1 MNYTALLYRA
11 LRTFSA
17 LAFIAGFVTA
27 VSAQSP
33 KSEAAADIATLLK
46 KHDAAM
52 NQHDLNGVTQLY
64 AKGPNTVLLGTGP
77 GEKFQGL
84 EEIGTA
90 YTEIFK
96 DFDKG
101 SLSANCYWKDGGV
114 LGTAAWGAAMCKVS
128 DSLGNKK
135 REYEL
140 NVSAVLEKQSGR
152 WLFRLLH
159 FSNLTGGASSTQ

>member
-1 MNYTALLYRA
+1 MKNKALLYRA
-11 LRTFSA
+11 SKTALVLTFIVGLASA
-17 LAFIAGFVTA
+17 A
-27 VSAQSP
+27 SAQSP

-46 KHDAAM
+46 KHD
-52 NQHDLNGVTQLY
+52 LNGVIQLY
-64 AKGPNTVLLGTGP
+64 AKGPSTVLLGTGP

-114 LGTAAWGAAMCKVS
+114 IGTAAWGAAMCKVS

-159 FSNLTGGASSTQ
+159 FSNLTGGTSSTQ

>member
-1 MNYTALLYRA
+1 MNYTALLYA
-11 LRTFSA
+11 SKVGLS
-17 LAFIAGFVTA
+17 LAFIAGFTSLA
-27 VSAQSP
+27 SAQSP
-33 KSEAAADIATLLK
+33 KSEAAADIAALLK
-46 KHDAAM
+46 KHDTAM
-52 NQHDLNGVTQLY
+52 NQHDLNRVIELY
-64 AKGPNTVLLGTGP
+64 AKGPSTVLLGTGP

-84 EEIGTA
+84 EEIRTA

-128 DSLGNKK
+128 DSLGTKK

-152 WLFRLLH
+152 WLFRMLH
-159 FSNLTGGASSTQ
+159 FSNLTGGGSATQ